1 MQTYLRRTSIRPG
14 MTFINVFLTETEMFP
29 SVIENGKMCSSK
41 ETPLAFCGLSGSTTT
56 QRQSLSFIS
65 RNSPGILRP
74 PSLNYITVSIA
85 LNLKF
90 ILSSMERDMR
100 LYYPSPT
107 CIFLIIT
114 FQVLLENSLYPLH
127 KHSKHLPA
135 QTIQK

>member
-14 MTFINVFLTETEMFP
+14 MTFINVFLTKTEMFP
-29 SVIENGKMCSSK
+29 SEIKNGKICSSK
-41 ETPLAFCGLSGSTTT
+41 EFCGLSGSTTT

-114 FQVLLENSLYPLH
+114 FQVLLENCLYPLH